1 MWTSVMDPNTLN
13 LDPDP
18 GCMPNLDPDPGPVPD
33 PGLYNQFWKINF
45 KISLEKNNFLCNN
58 LIFFEL

>member
-18 GCMPNLDPDPGPVPD
+18 GFMPNLDPDPGPVPD
-33 PGLYNQFWKINF
+33 PGLLYGWEWIIVMFNT
-45 KISLEKNNFLCNN
+45 
-58 LIFFEL
+58 